1 MTPELTNLIFVVA
14 AIVFAV
20 LLELRPGKKK
30 PMQIKMA
37 DPAEYIYPHPE
48 PPEKL
53 QAILQQVPGTGE
65 LLYHYTERNNI
76 TKSAKYWALEML
88 EKGFET
94 PRVIQLA
101 GEDLDMDPLAY
112 SALLGTIFRELGFE
126 VQPEVANCAYAA
138 SIAEE
143 VLQGQRTV
151 REGFGVLNAAAISS
165 GYDLV
170 FNDFYF
176 AKDYVENLVPW
187 PDEEDPCKPE
197 RMDGWMRRYFEAFLA
212 ANPKYRSTA
221 TAAQN

>member
-14 AIVFAV
+14 AIVF
-20 LLELRPGKKK
+20 
-30 PMQIKMA
+30 
-37 DPAEYIYPHPE
+37 
-48 PPEKL
+48 
-53 QAILQQVPGTGE
+53 AILQQVPGTGE

-94 PRVIQLA
+94 PGVIQLA

-143 VLQGQRTV
+143 
-151 REGFGVLNAAAISS
+151 
-165 GYDLV
+165 
-170 FNDFYF
+170 
-176 AKDYVENLVPW
+176 
-187 PDEEDPCKPE
+187 DPRKPE